1 MRRAGLCNQ
10 AGGAGCISFNWRR
23 EKSIKELVERL
34 PVGSFGEKMDEYR
47 RQVEGGTIKDA
58 YRGLMQYI
66 QGLRAHFEGKYPD
79 YFVSGSIYQG
89 YMDMTYFAFSPRS
102 LKGRGLKAAVVF
114 IHDGCRF
121 EVWLSGCNKQVQAK
135 YWGLFKGSRL
145 EGCHVPPTTKG
156 VDSIIEKVLVE
167 RPDFGDLGAL
177 TDRIE
182 KGTLKFIGDVDN
194 FLSDATRMG

>member
-1 MRRAGLCNQ
+1 MRRQGLCNQ
-10 AGGAGCISFNWRR
+10 ASGAGRISFNWRR
-23 EKSIKELVERL
+23 DKSVKELVGRL
-34 PVGSFGEKMDEYR
+34 PVGSFGENMDEYR
-47 RQVEGGTIKDA
+47 RQVEGGTIKYA
-58 YRGLMQYI
+58 YRGLMEYI
-66 QGLRAHFEGKYPD
+66 QGLRVHFESKYPD
-79 YFVSGSIYQG
+79 YFVSGSIHQG

-145 EGCHVPPTTKG
+145 DGCHVPTTTKG

-182 KGTLKFIGDVDN
+182 RGTLKFIRDVEK
-194 FLSDATRMG
+194 FLSDATR

>member
-1 MRRAGLCNQ
+1 M
-10 AGGAGCISFNWRR
+10 
-23 EKSIKELVERL
+23 
-34 PVGSFGEKMDEYR
+34 GSFGENMDEYR
-47 RQVEGGTIKDA
+47 RQVEEGTIKDA
-58 YRGLMQYI
+58 YRGLMEYI
-66 QGLRAHFEGKYPD
+66 QGLRTHFEGKYPD

-145 EGCHVPPTTKG
+145 DGFHIPTTTKG

-182 KGTLKFIGDVDN
+182 EGTLKFNRDVDN
-194 FLSDATRMG
+194 LLSDATRMG

>member
-1 MRRAGLCNQ
+1 MRRAGPGNQ

-23 EKSIKELVERL
+23 DKSVKEFVGRL
-34 PVGSFGEKMDEYR
+34 PVGSFSENMDEYR
-47 RQVEGGTIKDA
+47 RQVEEGTIKDA
-58 YRGLMQYI
+58 YRDLMAYI
-66 QGLRAHFEGKYPD
+66 QGLRAHFDGKYPD
-79 YFVSGSIYQG
+79 CFVSGSIYQG
-89 YMDMTYFAFSPRS
+89 YMDMTYFAFSPKS

-114 IHDGCRF
+114 VHDGCRF

-145 EGCHVPPTTKG
+145 DGCHIPTTTKG

-167 RPDFGDLGAL
+167 RPDFGDLCAL

-182 KGTLKFIGDVDN
+182 RGTLKFIRDVEK
-194 FLSDATRMG
+194 FLSDATR